1 MDACQLADTIKSAAD
16 GHMSMANAVRKYEK
30 QMRPRARE
38 AVETSRQAGLDGHCY
53 AKVDKEGSFALLG
66 EKPV

>member
-1 MDACQLADTIKSAAD
+1 MVRKYLLSSRLAAA
-16 GHMSMANAVRKYEK
+16 GHMSMADPVREYEK

-38 AVETSRQAGLDGHCY
+38 AVETSRQAGLDGHYY
-53 AKVDKEGSFALLG
+53 AKVDEEGSFALLS